1 MPLETAIRKVVHALR
16 LEGIAKDA
24 MDALAA
30 ATPAGRRARDR
41 TLRFYGQFVGA
52 GSLCFD
58 VGANVGKRTEV
69 FLALGARVVA
79 VEPQPACLRRLRR
92 RCANNDRA
100 VVVDRAL
107 GAREGEAEM
116 LVSAVHTLSSFS
128 PEWVRSVTESGRFRD
143 YAWDRRQ
150 RVPVTTLDALIA
162 THGVPDF
169 CKIDVEGYESQV
181 LAGLSG
187 PLPMVS
193 FEFAPEFLQ
202 NALACVARLET
213 LGTNRYN
220 YSLGESMTFAQPAW
234 MPAKELTDALES
246 LPDPAAFGDV
256 YARHP

>member
-1 MPLETAIRKVVHALR
+1 MPLDTAARRVIHALG

-24 MDALAA
+24 VDVLTAT
-30 ATPAGRRARDR
+30 TPAGRRARDR
-41 TLRFYGQFVGA
+41 TLRFYGQFVAA

-58 VGANVGKRTEV
+58 VGANVGKRTGV
-69 FLALGARVVA
+69 FLALGARVIA
-79 VEPQPACLRRLRR
+79 VEPQGACLRRLRR
-92 RCANNDRA
+92 RFGKDDRV

-143 YAWDRRQ
+143 YAWDGRQ
-150 RVPVTTLDALIA
+150 TVAVTTLDALIA
-162 THGVPDF
+162 IHGVPDF

-181 LAGLSG
+181 LAGLSR

-202 NALACVARLET
+202 NAIECVARLET
-213 LGTNRYN
+213 LGRSRFN
-220 YSLGESMTFAQPAW
+220 YSLGESMTFAEPDWLTAT
-234 MPAKELTDALES
+234 ELTGALKS
-246 LPDPAAFGDV
+246 LDDPAAFGDV